1 MQVRDIRMYYEE
13 AGTGKP
19 LLVLDGWGSSG
30 QVTMIEDHA
39 GEGDSVARV
48 CCVGVEVRDHTPS
61 MAGAMLFAS
70 VWTYVEQIS

>member
-48 CCVGVEVRDHTPS
+48 CCVGVEVRDQH
-61 MAGAMLFAS
+61 ALDGRRNAVRQRLA
-70 VWTYVEQIS
+70 YVEQIS